1 MNPIK
6 NVYVIFVLIFIAVGV
21 SFGATPNTKVKLA
34 LNWKAEPEFAGFYTA
49 QINKIYEKN
58 GIEAE
63 ILQGGAG
70 TPTVQMLAA
79 QQVEFG
85 IVSGDEVIIAR
96 SRGADVVALFAVFQK
111 APYAFMLRDESPIAD
126 MKGLFNSSST
136 IAVVKGLPYVSFLE
150 KKYGFK
156 KVKIVPYAGGI
167 TNFLSDKNFVQQ
179 SFISSEPLL
188 ASKQGIK
195 TKTFLVADAGFN
207 PYTVVLATNGET
219 LKKKPELV
227 KAMVQ
232 AAKEGW
238 ESYIADPNP
247 THELIAKL
255 NPAMTVESMN
265 EMHKIEVRFIQ
276 SEETKKHGLGYMN
289 EKRWKDLASQLK
301 ELGLIEKTIPANQ
314 LFLSKDK

>member
-1 MNPIK
+1 MSAIK
-6 NVYVIFVLIFIAVGV
+6 NVYLVFTLIFLAVSV
-21 SFGATPNTKVKLA
+21 SFGAKSNTKVKLA

-49 QINKIYEKN
+49 QINKIYEKY
-58 GIEAE
+58 GLEAE

-79 QQVEFG
+79 NQVEFG
-85 IVSGDEVIIAR
+85 IVSGDEIIISR

-111 APYAFMLRDESPIAD
+111 APYAFMLREESPIVD
-126 MKGLFNSSST
+126 MKGLFDSAST
-136 IAVVKGLPYVSFLE
+136 IAVVPGLPYVSFLE

-188 ASKQGIK
+188 AAKQGIK
-195 TKTFLVADAGFN
+195 TKTLLIADSGFN

-227 KAMVQ
+227 KAMTL
-232 AAKEGW
+232 AAREGW
-238 ESYIADPNP
+238 LEYLKNP
-247 THELIAKL
+247 TATHELIAKL
-255 NPAMTVESMN
+255 NPSMTVETMK
-265 EMHKIEVRFIQ
+265 EMHKIEATFI
-276 SEETKKHGLGYMN
+276 ENEDTKKDGLGTMN
-289 EKRWKDLASQLK
+289 EGRWKDLVAQLK
-301 ELGLIEKTIPANQ
+301 DLGLIQKTIPADQ
-314 LFLSKDK
+314 LFIGKKK

>member
-1 MNPIK
+1 MNAVKKI
-6 NVYVIFVLIFIAVGV
+6 IFILVFITADF
-21 SFGATPNTKVKLA
+21 SFGAGPNTKVKLA

-58 GIEAE
+58 GLDAE

-70 TPTVQMLAA
+70 TPTVQMIAA

-111 APYAFMLRDESPIAD
+111 APYAFMLREESPIAD
-126 MKGLFNSSST
+126 MKGLFDSSST
-136 IAVVKGLPYVSFLE
+136 VAVVKGLPYVSYLE

-188 ASKQGIK
+188 AAKQGIK
-195 TKTFLVADAGFN
+195 TKTFLVADSGFN

-227 KAMVQ
+227 KAMIR

-238 ESYIADPNP
+238 EAYLVNPTP
-247 THELIAKL
+247 THELIVKL
-255 NPAMTVESMN
+255 NPAMSVESMG
-265 EMHKIEVRFIQ
+265 EMHKIEVRFIE
-276 SEETKKHGLGYMN
+276 SDETKKHGLGYMN
-289 EKRWKDLASQLK
+289 EKRWKDLTTQLK
-301 ELGLIEKTIPANQ
+301 DLGLIDKTIPANQ
-314 LFLSKDK
+314 LFVGKPK

>member
-1 MNPIK
+1 MSAVK
-6 NVYVIFVLIFIAVGV
+6 NVYIVFTLIFIAAGI
-21 SFGATPNTKVKLA
+21 SFGAAPTTKIKLA

-49 QINKIYEKN
+49 QLNKLYEKN
-58 GIEAE
+58 GLEAE

-85 IVSGDEVIIAR
+85 IVSGDEIIIAR
-96 SRGADVVALFAVFQK
+96 ARGADVVALFAVFQK

-136 IAVVKGLPYVSFLE
+136 VAVVKGLPYVSFLE

-167 TNFLSDKNFVQQ
+167 TNFISDKNFVQQ

-195 TKTFLVADAGFN
+195 TKTFLVADEGFN

-219 LKKKPELV
+219 LKKKPELI
-227 KAMVQ
+227 KAMIQ
-232 AAKEGW
+232 AVKEGW
-238 ESYIADPNP
+238 ESYLVDPKP

-255 NPAMTVESMN
+255 NPSMSVESMN
-265 EMHKIEVRFIQ
+265 EMHKIEARFIQ
-276 SEETKKHGLGYMN
+276 SDETKKHGLGYMN

-301 ELGLIEKTIPANQ
+301 DLGLVEKTIPANQ
-314 LFLSKDK
+314 LFLSKEK